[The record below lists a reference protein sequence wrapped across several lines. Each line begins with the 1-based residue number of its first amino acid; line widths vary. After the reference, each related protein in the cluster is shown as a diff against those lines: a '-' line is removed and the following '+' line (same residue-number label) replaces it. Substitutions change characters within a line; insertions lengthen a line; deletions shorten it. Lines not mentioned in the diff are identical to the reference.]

1 MGTQL
6 VTSVFSCRVGDTT
19 AEIKNTIIMNPL
31 VVISALFASAI
42 AAPTATVLPAGT
54 LALPHAA
61 HGLAHPVGVA
71 AHATAHH
78 AGYTAAGAH
87 VVGHTVGEPVV
98 AQPAARVGHV
108 PAVITLPAPHVTVDK
123 QPDVTTL
130 HKPAPIITKEVHLGQ
145 TQYISGYATQILK
158 PAIPDFKIAVPT
170 ALKGTQSF
178 SAPIVKVQKEI
189 HTVNEPVHVEKP
201 YNVPYDVPV
210 HVEQIVEVPTP
221 YNVIKPVAV
230 PHPYPVAGE
239 PIIQKVQGA
248 PIVRNHHH
256 VAHAAPVVAHAAPA
270 LGYAHGLAG
279 VAGYAG
285 LPLTHAVAAP
295 AVVA

>member
-1 MGTQL
+1 
-6 VTSVFSCRVGDTT
+6 
-19 AEIKNTIIMNPL
+19 MNPL
-31 VVISALFASAI
+31 IVISALFASAI
-42 AAPTATVLPAGT
+42 AAPTASVLPAGT
-54 LALPHAA
+54 VALPHAA
-61 HGLAHPVGVA
+61 HLGYAGLGYAGLAPTTHAVA
-71 AHATAHH
+71 GGLAPAGTAH
-78 AGYTAAGAH
+78 GGQTVVPAGAA
-87 VVGHTVGEPVV
+87 VRTEVGPAI
-98 AQPAARVGHV
+98 AQPAPYVGHK
-108 PAVITLPAPHVTVDK
+108 PALISLPAPHVTVAK
-123 QPDVTTL
+123 NPDVTTL
-130 HKPAPIITKEVHLGQ
+130 HKPAPIITKQVHLGQ

-178 SAPIVKVQKEI
+178 TAPIVKVQKEI

-201 YNVPYDVPV
+201 YNVPYDVV
-210 HVEQIVEVPTP
+210 KHVEQIVEVPTP

-239 PIIQKVQGA
+239 PIIQRVQGA

-256 VAHAAPVVAHAAPA
+256 VAHAAPALGYGLAGVAHAAPA

-285 LPLTHAVAAP
+285 LPLAHAVAAP

>member
-1 MGTQL
+1 
-6 VTSVFSCRVGDTT
+6 
-19 AEIKNTIIMNPL
+19 MNPL
-31 VVISALFASAI
+31 IVISALFASAI
-42 AAPTATVLPAGT
+42 AAPTASVLPAGT
-54 LALPHAA
+54 VALPHAA
-61 HGLAHPVGVA
+61 HPLGYAGLAPTTHAVA
-71 AHATAHH
+71 GGLAPAGTAH
-78 AGYTAAGAH
+78 GGQTVVPAGAA
-87 VVGHTVGEPVV
+87 VRTEVGPAI
-98 AQPAARVGHV
+98 AQPAPYVGHK
-108 PAVITLPAPHVTVDK
+108 PAVISLPAPHVTVSK
-123 QPDVTTL
+123 NPDVTTL
-130 HKPAPIITKEVHLGQ
+130 HKPEPIITKQVHLGQ

-178 SAPIVKVQKEI
+178 TAPIIKVQKEI

-201 YNVPYDVPV
+201 YNVPYDVPK

-285 LPLTHAVAAP
+285 LPLAHAVAAP